1 MADEDFEQYTQ
12 LLERAKSELP
22 HEIEVHERMK
32 IPDPDLMVEG
42 KTTIIRNFGDIAEV
56 VRREPDHILGY
67 LLRELGTAG
76 TLEGRRA
83 VLKGIVSNAQLSD
96 RISRYMDEYVIC
108 SECNR
113 PDTRIM
119 KEGRIQILVCETC
132 GAHRPVKV
140 RKASRY
146 QEKTRAISEGEVY
159 ELQIVDIGK
168 RGDGLARKGNFLI
181 FVPGTTKGVQVKVKI
196 LKVSGTTA
204 FGSVVP

>member
-1 MADEDFEQYTQ
+1 MADEDFEEYSV

-32 IPDPDLMVEG
+32 LPDPDLMVEG
-42 KTTIIRNFGDIAEV
+42 KTTIIRNFGDIADV

-83 VLKGIVSNAQLSD
+83 VLKGIVSTSQLSD
-96 RISRYMDEYVIC
+96 RISKYMDEYVIC

-113 PDTRIM
+113 PDTRIV
-119 KEGRIQILVCETC
+119 KEGRVQILVCETC

-146 QEKTRAISEGEVY
+146 QEMRAISEGEVY

-168 RGDGLARKGNFLI
+168 RGDGIARKGDFTI
-181 FVPGTTKGVQVKVKI
+181 FVPGTTKGAQVKVKI
-196 LKVSGTTA
+196 LKISRTTA

>member
-1 MADEDFEQYTQ
+1 MADEDFEQYTM

-32 IPDPDLMVEG
+32 IPESDLMVEG

-56 VRREPDHILGY
+56 MRREPDHILGY

-113 PDTRIM
+113 PDTRIV

-146 QEKTRAISEGEVY
+146 QETRAISEGEVY

-196 LKVSGTTA
+196 LKISGTTA
-204 FGSVVP
+204 FGTVVP